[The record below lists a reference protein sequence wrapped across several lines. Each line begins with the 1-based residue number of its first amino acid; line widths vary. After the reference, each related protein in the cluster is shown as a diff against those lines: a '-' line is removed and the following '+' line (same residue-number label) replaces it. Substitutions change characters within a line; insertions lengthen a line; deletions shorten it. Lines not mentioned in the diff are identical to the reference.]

1 MFECTDIHFLQ
12 KQALLA
18 NKLSINYLEDT
29 YKQAPL
35 AIKLPINYL
44 GDTYKQAPLAIK
56 LPINY
61 LGDTYHQFCI
71 TNLACNLSRI

>member
-44 GDTYKQAPLAIK
+44 EDTY
-56 LPINY
+56 
-61 LGDTYHQFCI
+61 
-71 TNLACNLSRI
+71 

>member
-44 GDTYKQAPLAIK
+44 GDTY
-56 LPINY
+56 
-61 LGDTYHQFCI
+61 HQFCI